1 MRIVKAV
8 REKTHMKL
16 ALTGPSGSGK
26 TWAAIGIAKGLSDD
40 GRVVVIDSEN
50 NSSSFY
56 SGTTDEPGQWDFDV
70 IPLKAPFTPQSY
82 MAAVEAAVDAGYSV
96 VVIDSLT
103 HEWAASGGI
112 LDEKAAKDMQG
123 GNSYTNWNGI
133 KQIHNAFVE
142 SLLQA
147 PIHIIAT
154 LRSKTNYVLE
164 TTTNKYGK
172 EVQAPR
178 KVGMAP
184 ISSDGIDYE
193 FSIVFDIDRATHM
206 AVASKDRTAMF
217 GNKAMFLTP
226 QIGKQLKAW
235 LEGGADGANSASEG
249 KSESVEATS
258 SQKRGA
264 KKNEKSKNDASKV
277 QEPKKPTQQDT
288 ETPVPSQEWT
298 EAQVP
303 SQKDDDVPCL
313 SPDQQGKLRLYLNTY
328 KVEFQAFL
336 RWASSKGL
344 IAPTAD
350 VADFGLDDIRADQF
364 TYIESLFTHERSRNQ
379 FIHHL
384 NNLKR
389 TA

>member
-1 MRIVKAV
+1 M
-8 REKTHMKL
+8 
-16 ALTGPSGSGK
+16 
-26 TWAAIGIAKGLSDD
+26 
-40 GRVVVIDSEN
+40 
-50 NSSSFY
+50 
-56 SGTTDEPGQWDFDV
+56 

-82 MAAVEAAVDAGYSV
+82 MAAVEAAVEAGYSI

-147 PIHIIAT
+147 PIHIVAT
-154 LRSKTNYVLE
+154 LRSKTDYVLE
-164 TTTNKYGK
+164 TTTNKHGK
-172 EVQAPR
+172 EVQSPR

-226 QIGKQLKAW
+226 QIGKQLKSW
-235 LEGGADGANSASEG
+235 LEGGASEANSVSGQKPMQKPAPMAQVEAPAPAKPKGGRKAKEQQQTPEAPPASQENG
-249 KSESVEATS
+249 GEESV
-258 SQKRGA
+258 
-264 KKNEKSKNDASKV
+264 
-277 QEPKKPTQQDT
+277 
-288 ETPVPSQEWT
+288 VPI
-298 EAQVP
+298 VP
-303 SQKDDDVPCL
+303 LL
-313 SPDQQGKLRLYLNTY
+313 SPDQQSKIRLYLNIY

-364 TYIESLFTHERSRNQ
+364 TYIESLFNHERSRNQ

-384 NNLKR
+384 NNLKQ

>member
-8 REKTHMKL
+8 REKTYMKL

-26 TWAAIGIAKGLSDD
+26 TWAAIGLAKGLSDD

-50 NSSSFY
+50 NSASFY

-82 MAAVEAAVDAGYSV
+82 MAAVEAAVEAGYSI

-112 LDEKAAKDMQG
+112 LDEKAAKDMKG

-133 KQIHNAFVE
+133 KQTHNAFIE

-154 LRSKTNYVLE
+154 LRSKTDYVLE

-184 ISSDGIDYE
+184 ISSEGIDYE

-217 GNKAMFLTP
+217 GNKAMLLTP

-235 LEGGADGANSASEG
+235 LEGGSASN
-249 KSESVEATS
+249 SVSGQKPAPMAQTEAPAPAQTAA
-258 SQKRGA
+258 KPRGGRKA
-264 KKNEKSKNDASKV
+264 KE
-277 QEPKKPTQQDT
+277 QQPI
-288 ETPVPSQEWT
+288 ETPVTSQGNEG
-298 EAQVP
+298 EESDSPIVQL
-303 SQKDDDVPCL
+303 L
-313 SPDQQGKLRLYLNTY
+313 SPEQRNRIRLYLNSY
-328 KVEFQAFL
+328 KVDFVAFL
-336 RWASSKGL
+336 NWAYSKGL
-344 IAPTAD
+344 ISPDSDST
-350 VADFGLDDIRADQF
+350 DFGIDDIRADKF
-364 TYIESLFTHERSRNQ
+364 EYLESLFNHDRSRNQ
-379 FIHHL
+379 FIQHL
-384 NNLKR
+384 NNPAAK

>member
-8 REKTHMKL
+8 REKTYMKL
-16 ALTGPSGSGK
+16 ALTGPSGAGK
-26 TWAAIGIAKGLSDD
+26 TWAAIGLAKGLSDD

-50 NSSSFY
+50 NSASFY
-56 SGTTDEPGQWDFDV
+56 SGTTDEPGAWDFDV

-82 MAAVEAAVDAGYSV
+82 MAAVEAAVEAGYSIV
-96 VVIDSLT
+96 IIDSLT

-112 LDEKAAKDMQG
+112 LDEKAAKDMKG

-133 KQIHNAFVE
+133 KQVHNAFIE
-142 SLLQA
+142 QLLQS
-147 PIHIIAT
+147 PIHIVAT
-154 LRSKTNYVLE
+154 LRSKTDYILE
-164 TTTNKYGK
+164 TTTNKFGK
-172 EVQAPR
+172 ETQAPR
-178 KVGMAP
+178 KVGLAP

-235 LEGGADGANSASEG
+235 LEGGTGGANSAPEA
-249 KSESVEATS
+249 KPESIEATS

-264 KKNEKSKNDASKV
+264 KKNEKSKTDASKV
-277 QEPKKPTQQDT
+277 QEPKEPIQQD
-288 ETPVPSQEWT
+288 S

-313 SPDQQGKLRLYLNTY
+313 SPDQQGKIRLYLNTY

-350 VADFGLDDIRADQF
+350 VADFGLDDIKADQF

-379 FIHHL
+379 FVQHL
-384 NNLKR
+384 NNLKQ

>member
-16 ALTGPSGSGK
+16 ALTGPSGAGK
-26 TWAAIGIAKGLSDD
+26 IWAAIGLAKGLSDD

-82 MAAVEAAVDAGYSV
+82 MAAVEAAVEAGYSIA
-96 VVIDSLT
+96 VIDSLT

-133 KQIHNAFVE
+133 KQIHNAFIE

-147 PIHIIAT
+147 PIHIVAT
-154 LRSKTNYVLE
+154 LRSKTDYVLE
-164 TTTNKYGK
+164 TTTNKHRE

-184 ISSDGIDYE
+184 ISSYGIDYE

-235 LEGGADGANSASEG
+235 MEGGASTSNSVSGQKPAPAQTAAKPKGGRKAKEQQPIEAPDVVQGEPMDNSA
-249 KSESVEATS
+249 
-258 SQKRGA
+258 
-264 KKNEKSKNDASKV
+264 
-277 QEPKKPTQQDT
+277 
-288 ETPVPSQEWT
+288 
-298 EAQVP
+298 
-303 SQKDDDVPCL
+303 DDNVPCL
-313 SPDQQGKLRLYLNTY
+313 TPEQRGKLRLYLNTY
-328 KVEFQAFL
+328 KVDFQAFL

-344 IAPTAD
+344 IAPASD
-350 VADFGLDDIRADQF
+350 ASDFGLDDIRADHF
-364 TYIESLFTHERSRNQ
+364 AYIESLFNHERSRNQ
-379 FIHHL
+379 FVQHL
-384 NNLKR
+384 NNLKQ

>member
-8 REKTHMKL
+8 REKTYMKL

-26 TWAAIGIAKGLSDD
+26 TWAAIGLAKGLSDD

-50 NSSSFY
+50 NSASFY

-82 MAAVEAAVDAGYSV
+82 MAAVEAAVEAGYSI

-112 LDEKAAKDMQG
+112 LDEKAAKDMKG

-133 KQIHNAFVE
+133 KQVHNAFVE

-147 PIHIIAT
+147 PIHIVAT
-154 LRSKTNYVLE
+154 LRSKTDYVLE

-172 EVQAPR
+172 EVQSPR

-235 LEGGADGANSASEG
+235 LEGGSASG
-249 KSESVEATS
+249 SVSGQKPVPMTQVEAPAPVQTQTKAKGGRKAKEQQQTPEAPPA
-258 SQKRGA
+258 SQG
-264 KKNEKSKNDASKV
+264 NEGDESDSPIV
-277 QEPKKPTQQDT
+277 QL
-288 ETPVPSQEWT
+288 
-298 EAQVP
+298 
-303 SQKDDDVPCL
+303 L
-313 SPDQQGKLRLYLNTY
+313 SPEQRNRIRLYLNSY
-328 KVEFQAFL
+328 KVDFVAFL
-336 RWASSKGL
+336 NWAYSKGL
-344 IAPTAD
+344 ISPDSDAS
-350 VADFGLDDIRADQF
+350 DFGIDDIRADKF
-364 TYIESLFTHERSRNQ
+364 EYLESLFNHDRSRNQ
-379 FIHHL
+379 FIQHL
-384 NNLKR
+384 NNPAAK

>member
-8 REKTHMKL
+8 REKTYMKL

-147 PIHIIAT
+147 PIHIVAT
-154 LRSKTNYVLE
+154 LRSKTDYVLE

-235 LEGGADGANSASEG
+235 LEGGASAPNSVSEQRPIQ
-249 KSESVEATS
+249 KPAQTQSEAPAPAQTKAKGGRKAKEQQQTQEAPP
-258 SQKRGA
+258 A
-264 KKNEKSKNDASKV
+264 
-277 QEPKKPTQQDT
+277 
-288 ETPVPSQEWT
+288 SQE
-298 EAQVP
+298 EAMGEESDSPTVQL
-303 SQKDDDVPCL
+303 L
-313 SPDQQGKLRLYLNTY
+313 SPEQQNRIRLYLNTY

-364 TYIESLFTHERSRNQ
+364 TYIESLFNHERSRNQ